1 MDIQYGHI
9 GGYRGRQNGDIRERV
24 QKGAV
29 HDLVAKLP
37 LLTVFENPGTSTYM
51 TTGTIS

>member
-1 MDIQYGHI
+1 MDIRYGHV
-9 GGYRGRQNGDIRERV
+9 GGYRGRQNGDIQERV

-37 LLTVFENPGTSTYM
+37 LLTVFENSGTSTY
-51 TTGTIS
+51 TTIGTIS